1 MEDERVDRVSKIEI
15 IERMEYILS
24 YLLSKKHNA
33 DIKIYLKKDGITNGD
48 NYQTR
53 NIIKK

>member
-1 MEDERVDRVSKIEI
+1 MEDKRVNRVSKIEI

-33 DIKIYLKKDGITNGD
+33 DIKLYFKKEKITND
-48 NYQTR
+48 NINKTR
-53 NIIKK
+53 VINEK

>member
-1 MEDERVDRVSKIEI
+1 MNRVSKIEI